1 MENDTDDE
9 KEKINQ
15 PKANENSND
24 DFPKEFEEH
33 RSENLRMKPQPLE
46 KPKKEED
53 NSDQKNS

>member
-15 PKANENSND
+15 PKVNENSND
-24 DFPKEFEEH
+24 DFPTEFEEH

-53 NSDQKNS
+53 NSDQKNF